1 MTMPYKEEVMY
12 AKEKAKINHYED
24 IVSDMIRTLREQQAE
39 IERLSRENEEL
50 KRRCGVSENEVPN

>member
-1 MTMPYKEEVMY
+1 MY
-12 AKEKAKINHYED
+12 IKEKAKINHYED

-50 KRRCGVSENEVPN
+50 KGRCGINENKEKE